1 MVSANAAGV
10 LKQSMNDS
18 LACIY
23 THMQLAM
30 EEMHVVDWKIEMFGL
45 LTKSN
50 CPIPARL
57 VWYQYYHVDT

>member
-10 LKQSMNDS
+10 LKHSMNDS

-30 EEMHVVDWKIEMFGL
+30 EEMHVVDWKIEIEKIEKIVCYRMIHRHAYVYM
-45 LTKSN
+45 
-50 CPIPARL
+50 C
-57 VWYQYYHVDT
+57 